1 MNKLDVLMEAQAPHG
16 GMVLFALN
24 TCLDEE
30 EELIELELWLS
41 RKGYFGI
48 VKRVEGVWNNEHET
62 SYLVSKK
69 AWSGE
74 LLALLKAADQDCV
87 MFIHSNMVLESGAAH
102 YSHILSLDTLDI
114 SKGAF
119 MKHVTVS
126 EAHTSGCYTNID
138 GEYYVADFEE

>member
-1 MNKLDVLMEAQAPHG
+1 VNKLDVLMEAHGSQG
-16 GMVLFALN
+16 GMILFAVN

-48 VKRVEGVWNNEHET
+48 VKRVEGAWNNEHET

-74 LLALLKAADQDCV
+74 LLALLKADDQDCV
-87 MFIHSNMVLESGAAH
+87 MFIHSDMRSCKSDGH
-102 YSHILSLDTLDI
+102 YSYILSLDTLDI

>member
-1 MNKLDVLMEAQAPHG
+1 MNKLDVLMEAQASRG
-16 GMVLFALN
+16 GMVLFAVN

-30 EELIELELWLS
+30 EELIQLKRWLS
-41 RKGYFGI
+41 SKGYFGI
-48 VKRVEGVWNNEHET
+48 VKQVEGVWNNEHET

-102 YSHILSLDTLDI
+102 YCQLLPLDTMEL
-114 SKGAF
+114 SKYAV

-126 EAHTSGCYTNID
+126 DAHTSGCYTNID

>member
-1 MNKLDVLMEAQAPHG
+1 MNKLDVLMEAHGSQG
-16 GMVLFALN
+16 GMILFAVN

-30 EELIELELWLS
+30 EELIQLELWLS

-48 VKRVEGVWNNEHET
+48 VKRVEGAWNNEHGYA
-62 SYLVSKK
+62 YLVSKE

-74 LLALLKAADQDCV
+74 LHQLLEAAGQDCV
-87 MFIHSNMVLESGAAH
+87 MFIHSNMVLESGAA
-102 YSHILSLDTLDI
+102 YYCKILSLDTFEL
-114 SKGAF
+114 SNSAV

-126 EAHTSGCYTNID
+126 DAHKSGCYTNID

>member
-1 MNKLDVLMEAQAPHG
+1 MNKLDVLMEDHGSQG
-16 GMVLFALN
+16 GMVLFAVN

-30 EELIELELWLS
+30 EELIQLELWLS

-48 VKRVEGVWNNEHET
+48 VKQVEGAWNNEHET

-69 AWSGE
+69 AWSSE
-74 LLALLKAADQDCV
+74 LLALLEVADQDCV
-87 MFIHSNMVLESGAAH
+87 MFIHNNTVLESGAAH
-102 YSHILSLDTLDI
+102 YCQLLPLDTMEL